1 MVVKGPVTSAKDR
14 QMLALRLSQEQEAKE
29 GKKAWSYRERVG
41 SVPQRKAPASGAQR
55 QHMR

>member
-1 MVVKGPVTSAKDR
+1 MTSAKDR

-29 GKKAWSYRERVG
+29 VKQAWSYRERVG
-41 SVPQRKAPASGAQR
+41 SVPQRKGPAQRR